1 MASPS
6 NSNARSGADRDSSL
20 SLLGCA
26 PKNAAGLGFEPKS
39 DVLAHFVRCARLI
52 GFESTSSRSF
62 GPRPVAVAPRL
73 RSERYGGT
81 GIRTDARRSCSL
93 RCAGCDSQ
101 ASNPDA
107 SLLRSRDHSLR
118 SWSLFPQKTVG
129 LGFEPRRLA
138 PPAFKAGA
146 IGRSAIPPR
155 SGFRGGRPKACRSVG
170 RRRARLVSSSGHRSG
185 ACSGHRRELQGHLRG
200 CRGGVRFANGGA
212 VARDGRGVVVVLRLQ
227 PLVSRDAY

>member
-155 SGFRGGRPKACRSVG
+155 SGFRGGRPKACRSVVEG
-170 RRRARLVSSSGHRSG
+170 LVLSRRAATDRARAAATAASSR
-185 ACSGHRRELQGHLRG
+185 AI
-200 CRGGVRFANGGA
+200 FGA
-212 VARDGRGVVVVLRLQ
+212 VGEASGSRTAGPSHATDGALLWFYVCN
-227 PLVSRDAY
+227 P